1 LSIIGF
7 ACFFIGYKNGEG
19 KVVVVVL
26 QHVKSWV
33 DGVGKASEILVF
45 GKDSLQAG
53 GWW

>member
-1 LSIIGF
+1 LSIIDF

-19 KVVVVVL
+19 KVVVVL

-45 GKDSLQAG
+45 WKGFSAS
-53 GWW
+53 